1 MTLQHDGQQ
10 EVAEPIRVLVADDDD
25 VARSLISAFVRDDP
39 SLELVGVATDT
50 NQAIELTAERH
61 PDVAVLDLDMP
72 GGGGWRAAEEIKA
85 RSPET
90 QTIAL
95 TALDTPEAEYQS
107 MRSGVSTFLTK
118 GAQKDRVLEA
128 IKGAV
133 RFRPQDEPAR
143 KPAVES
149 TGDGIETALRS
160 YVEGLLQD
168 QADRIDRLETRVAE
182 LERSFGVRRGF
193 P

>member
-1 MTLQHDGQQ
+1 MTLHHDGGH
-10 EVAEPIRVLVADDDD
+10 EVAQPIRVVIADDDD

-39 SLELVGVATDT
+39 SLELVGVAKDT
-50 NQAIELTAERH
+50 NEAIALTTEQH

-85 RSPET
+85 RSPQT

-133 RFRPQDEPAR
+133 RFRSEDEPAR
-143 KPAVES
+143 KPPVES

-168 QADRIDRLETRVAE
+168 QAGRIDRLEARVAE
-182 LERSFGVRRGF
+182 LEQSFGVRHGS